1 MRAASIDR
9 ELAYLSLQLLWCK
22 WVKFLSSVSLC
33 IPFILGIY
41 TKKSYTD
48 RWFDPSSIGY
58 LVNVTPSGYQRFDL
72 HSMEMDLAR
81 TDIKFK
87 SFLHWQCDRVIC
99 KLFCNLAVPYQRY
112 HLSLPRVLSAGVA
125 QPNCS
130 IVLCL
135 NSWLHAVQNT
145 TKNVSFQHN
154 CERSELS

>member
-1 MRAASIDR
+1 MKKIVTLRPALGSVRAASIDR

-112 HLSLPRVLSAGVA
+112 HLSLPRVLSTRVA

-130 IVLCL
+130 IVLC
-135 NSWLHAVQNT
+135 
-145 TKNVSFQHN
+145 F
-154 CERSELS
+154 